1 MKEATAM
8 TGIKVSPEQLTQL
21 SANVARGSSDIDAI
35 LGSLRSQVSPLAGG
49 DWAGQAS
56 AQFSALFEQWQR
68 SARDLNSALQGIST
82 LLANAGA
89 SYAQAEQQIAATF
102 QR

>member
-1 MKEATAM
+1 M
-8 TGIKVSPEQLTQL
+8 TGIKVTPEQLSQL
-21 SANVARGSSDIDAI
+21 SGNVARGSGDIDGI
-35 LGSLRSQVSPLAGG
+35 LSSLRSQVGPLAGG

-56 AQFSALFEQWQR
+56 AQFNAMFEQWQR
-68 SARDLNSALQGIST
+68 SARGLNSALQGISA
-82 LLANAGA
+82 LLANAGS

>member
-1 MKEATAM
+1 M
-8 TGIKVSPEQLTQL
+8 TGIKVTPEQLSQL
-21 SANVARGSSDIDAI
+21 SGNVARGSGDIDGI
-35 LGSLRSQVSPLAGG
+35 LSSLHSQVAPLAGG

-56 AQFSALFEQWQR
+56 AQFNAMFEQWQR
-68 SARDLNSALQGIST
+68 SARDLNSALHGIST
-82 LLANAGA
+82 LLANAGS

>member
-1 MKEATAM
+1 M
-8 TGIKVSPEQLTQL
+8 TGIKVTPEQLSQL
-21 SANVARGSSDIDAI
+21 SGNVARGSGDIDGI
-35 LGSLRSQVSPLAGG
+35 LSSLRSQVAPLAGG

-56 AQFSALFEQWQR
+56 AQFNAMFEQWQR
-68 SARDLNSALQGIST
+68 SARDLNSALHGIST
-82 LLANAGA
+82 LLANAGS